1 MSERYKHRLNSQS
14 SEESVNVNQ
23 HQRISLESKA
33 KLLPVGEINRVLDVA
48 ERFNEERQSCTR
60 YRLNGTINPLMSNVL
75 FNTTG
80 PNSLGYFMTET
91 LFRDKTYPSNGV
103 NLNEEEDLTY
113 REAINASLMEIDG
126 WYGFTDPD
134 IGKASLCTWFDMEP
148 KRELFQF
155 VPKNKINN
163 WEMTVTYPA
172 LSADTFMTQG
182 GLLVIEVIPVTVGNR
197 NMVAFATPV
206 RHNLTQGNTVRLSGL
221 SSASLDGDYTVI
233 RTGLDDG
240 ALKDYYFVVDI
251 DTVNITTN
259 TRMVRMFGTE
269 PSVYYWRKLK
279 KVATISSPEMVD
291 GDYEMY
297 NLNFSRDIYNDI
309 NSQFVINEDIDVAG
323 LVDNLGRPLS
333 ELYVT
338 FLKTDSNQGKG
349 PIFTEL
355 KSGIE
360 MPFIANTDSFPTT
373 VPDIRRIHNG
383 TSPTPHTPLETN
395 VLITDNEFF
404 CDVVE
409 YNRFQVKETVLG
421 EVRHQFNTT
430 NRELGGTIIDPAGVE
445 SPVVMGNRYEGN
457 FYKPHYKVEIREFSN
472 YIEQGDSL
480 TIGIP
485 DYAED
490 LGDGRFI
497 WRDLLDIGFSDTRD
511 TPLDY
516 PFLNGTHY
524 IHQNYCVALRRQDPF
539 AKYGLF
545 YSTFPRDQIGDV
557 MTDKFVVNSKEN
569 AC

>member
-1 MSERYKHRLNSQS
+1 MSERYKHRLNSQT

-23 HQRISLESKA
+23 HQRIGLESKS

-48 ERFNEERQSCTR
+48 ERFNQERQSCTR

-80 PNSLGYFMTET
+80 PNSLGYFMTEP

-134 IGKASLCTWFDMEP
+134 IGKASLCTWYDMEP

-155 VPKNKINN
+155 VPKNKIKN

-172 LSADTFMTQG
+172 LSADTYMTQG
-182 GLLVIEVIPVTVGNR
+182 GLLVIEVIPVVVGNR

-206 RHNLTQGNTVRLSGL
+206 RHNLTQGNTVRLTGL
-221 SSASLDGDYTVI
+221 SVPALDGDYPVV

-240 ALKDYYFVVDI
+240 ALKEYYFVVDI

-259 TRMVRMFGTE
+259 TRMTRMFGTE

-279 KVATISSPEMVD
+279 KVATVSASEIVND
-291 GDYEMY
+291 DYEMY

-309 NSQFVINEDIDVAG
+309 NSQFVINEDIEISG

-333 ELYVT
+333 ELYIT

-349 PIFTEL
+349 PVFTQL

-360 MPFIANTDSFPTT
+360 MPFIANTNAFPTS

-421 EVRHQFNTT
+421 EVRHQFNTV
-430 NRELGGTIIDPAGVE
+430 NRELGGTVIDPAGIE

-472 YIEQGDSL
+472 YIEQGDVS

-511 TPLDY
+511 RPLDY

-557 MTDKFVVNSKEN
+557 MTDKFVVNNKEN